1 MGSAIGLFDI
11 GWFSFGA
18 RRSNVEMN
26 SEYRP
31 LAYIGPAKKTHS
43 RHAGQCR
50 LSDAAENPISPP
62 QPPSVAAACRIAS
75 VGTRPRIR
83 MKSTP
88 SDFQHSRRSLPST
101 SFLPLSPKTQTS
113 RYAGRYGK
121 DSGRQKSSRGIVWST
136 LLAATLTLGAGL
148 ARSPAASAH
157 DTLPNPSA
165 YCKQLAA
172 QFDEALLTSSAS
184 RFLAEART
192 RRESGWAQCSGGK
205 VGQGENTLKGAIRD
219 LGATPEPRSPRPLL

>member
-1 MGSAIGLFDI
+1 MGSAIGLSGI

-31 LAYIGPAKKTHS
+31 LAYIGPAKKRIAVTPVNADS
-43 RHAGQCR
+43 LA
-50 LSDAAENPISPP
+50 LPKTPISPP